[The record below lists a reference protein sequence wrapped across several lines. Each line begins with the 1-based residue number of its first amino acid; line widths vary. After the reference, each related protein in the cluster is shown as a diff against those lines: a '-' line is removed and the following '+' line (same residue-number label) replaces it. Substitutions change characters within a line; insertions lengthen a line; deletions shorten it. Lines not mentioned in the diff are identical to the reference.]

1 MTKNQHNDKMSTAG
15 CTNHGVSHNATIR
28 PRACKYKCIT
38 RSCLIFSMAYN
49 VWSVCSGGICYNCY
63 YKEAA
68 WREISR
74 MTKMPTAGCTDHG
87 VSHTTPIGA
96 RVRR

>member
-49 VWSVCSGGICYNCY
+49 AWSVCSGGICY

-68 WREISR
+68 WR
-74 MTKMPTAGCTDHG
+74 
-87 VSHTTPIGA
+87 
-96 RVRR
+96 